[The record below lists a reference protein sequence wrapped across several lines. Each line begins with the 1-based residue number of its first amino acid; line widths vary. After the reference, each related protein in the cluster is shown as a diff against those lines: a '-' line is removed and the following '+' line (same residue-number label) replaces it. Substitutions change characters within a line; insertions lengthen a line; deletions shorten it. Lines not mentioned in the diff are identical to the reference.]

1 MKKKVVYI
9 STFVF
14 VVIVVVFSLWF
25 LVYSNKFTRRKFGY
39 PKAIKNRTKNYI
51 TVKYQGKEYILP
63 PDPDGDLHIIDNTST
78 GDLLIVS
85 IHTPLET
92 IKFASQLQ
100 SPETHVTY
108 DGIT

>member
-14 VVIVVVFSLWF
+14 VVVVVVFSWF
-25 LVYSNKFTRRKFGY
+25 IYSNKFTRRKFGY

-51 TVKYQGKEYILP
+51 TVRYRGKEYTLP
-63 PDPDGDLHIIDNTST
+63 PDGNLHIIDNTSE

-85 IHTPLET
+85 IHTPLGN
-92 IKFASQLQ
+92 IKFASQLRN
-100 SPETHVTY
+100 PETHITY
-108 DGIT
+108 EGIVEV